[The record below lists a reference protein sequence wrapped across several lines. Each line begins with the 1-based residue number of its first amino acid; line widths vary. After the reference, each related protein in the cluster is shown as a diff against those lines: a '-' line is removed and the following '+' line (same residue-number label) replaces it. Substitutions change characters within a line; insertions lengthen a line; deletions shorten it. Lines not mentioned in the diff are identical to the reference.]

1 LSCIRTAIL
10 EADPIFA
17 SGLRAALSGDDEFS
31 VAWVA
36 HNLESAIGLLRQEPC
51 DLLLAT
57 PMSGLSRTMELLM
70 TVRARAPQTR
80 VLLWDMVV
88 SDVAK
93 RQMERSTSACWIN
106 RKISPEDLRNTLRA
120 ELEAGQ
126 KDPVPLS
133 ESENTARR
141 LTVREREVIS
151 NVQMGLKNREIA
163 EAMGITAGTVKVH
176 LMHIFEKTGLR
187 DRIQLGQYAHQLL
200 SATSATSPASDEPAR
215 DPAGEVVA

>member
-1 LSCIRTAIL
+1 MSRIRTAIL

-17 SGLRAALSGDDEFS
+17 SGLRSALSGDDEFH

-36 HNLESAIGLLRQEPC
+36 HSLESAMGLIRHEPC

-70 TVRARAPQTR
+70 TVRARSPRTR

-93 RQMERSTSACWIN
+93 RQMERTAAASWIN
-106 RKISPEDLRNTLRA
+106 RKISPEDLRTVLRA
-120 ELEAGQ
+120 ELANGVQEPA
-126 KDPVPLS
+126 PLH
-133 ESENTARR
+133 ESENGARR
-141 LTVREREVIS
+141 LTAREREVVA
-151 NVQMGLKNREIA
+151 NVRQGMKNREIA
-163 EAMGITAGTVKVH
+163 ATMGITAGTVKVH

-187 DRIQLGQYAHQLL
+187 DRVQLAQYAPQLL
-200 SATSATSPASDEPAR
+200 APQGAEAVRAT
-215 DPAGEVVA
+215 AGEVMA

>member
-1 LSCIRTAIL
+1 MSCIRTAIL

-17 SGLRAALSGDDEFS
+17 SGLRAALSGDEEFS
-31 VAWVA
+31 VTWVA
-36 HNLESAIGLLRQEPC
+36 HNLESAMGLLRQEPC

-80 VLLWDMVV
+80 VLLWDM
-88 SDVAK
+88 A
-93 RQMERSTSACWIN
+93 AWIN
-106 RKISPEDLRNTLRA
+106 RKITPEDLRATLRA

-126 KDPVPLS
+126 KEPAPLS

-176 LMHIFEKTGLR
+176 LHRAVKALR
-187 DRIQLGQYAHQLL
+187 ENLADFA
-200 SATSATSPASDEPAR
+200 
-215 DPAGEVVA
+215 

>member
-1 LSCIRTAIL
+1 MSCIRTAIL

-93 RQMERSTSACWIN
+93 RQMERSASASWIN
-106 RKISPEDLRNTLRA
+106 RKISPEDLRATLRA
-120 ELEAGQ
+120 ELEASL
-126 KDPVPLS
+126 KDPMPLS

-141 LTVREREVIS
+141 LTTREREVIS
-151 NVQMGLKNREIA
+151 HVQMGLKNREIA

-187 DRIQLGQYAHQLL
+187 DRIQLAQYASQLL
-200 SATSATSPASDEPAR
+200 SPGPAAPAR
-215 DPAGEVVA
+215 EAAREVVA

>member
-1 LSCIRTAIL
+1 LSRIRTAFL

-17 SGLRAALSGDDEFS
+17 SGLRAALSGDEEFT

-36 HNLESAIGLLRQEPC
+36 HSLESALSLLRHEPC

-70 TVRARAPQTR
+70 TVRARSPQTR

-93 RQMERSTSACWIN
+93 RQMERSASANWIN
-106 RKISPEDLRNTLRA
+106 RKISPEDLRSTLRA
-120 ELEAGQ
+120 ELAAGQ
-126 KDPVPLS
+126 KEPSPLS

-151 NVQMGLKNREIA
+151 NVRMGMKNREIA
-163 EAMGITAGTVKVH
+163 AAMGITAGTVKVH

-187 DRIQLGQYAHQLL
+187 DRVQLAQYAARLL
-200 SATSATSPASDEPAR
+200 APISGEASRESPQDAAR
-215 DPAGEVVA
+215 EVVS

>member
-70 TVRARAPQTR
+70 TVRARAPQMR

-126 KDPVPLS
+126 RDPVPLS

-141 LTVREREVIS
+141 LTMREREVIG

-187 DRIQLGQYAHQLL
+187 DRVQLGQHAHQLL
-200 SATSATSPASDEPAR
+200 SATSSTSPASDEPAC

>member
-1 LSCIRTAIL
+1 MNCIRTAIL

-93 RQMERSTSACWIN
+93 RQMERSASASWIN
-106 RKISPEDLRNTLRA
+106 RKISPEDLRAILRA
-120 ELEAGQ
+120 ELEAGL
-126 KDPVPLS
+126 KEPAPLS

-141 LTVREREVIS
+141 LTTREREVIA

-187 DRIQLGQYAHQLL
+187 DRIQLAQYAPQLL
-200 SATSATSPASDEPAR
+200 APSAQSPAAATAGR
-215 DPAGEVVA
+215 AGEVIA